1 MAAPLGEVYDGTLMR
16 YRSEDEQT
24 TGEVPEDTWKG
35 GCSIMVRTL
44 RQHEHRQRRAPR
56 APEMSADLSRSGR

>member
-1 MAAPLGEVYDGTLMR
+1 MAAPLGEVYDGILMR

-44 RQHEHRQRRAPR
+44 RQHRQRRAP
-56 APEMSADLSRSGR
+56 GG